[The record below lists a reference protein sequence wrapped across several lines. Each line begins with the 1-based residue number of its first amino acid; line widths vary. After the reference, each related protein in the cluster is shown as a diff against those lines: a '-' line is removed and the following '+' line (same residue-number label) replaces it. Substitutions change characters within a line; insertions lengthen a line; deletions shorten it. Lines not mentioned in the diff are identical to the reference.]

1 MAAQARHT
9 AIRIKVLRAAA
20 SGATADEDMR
30 KPEVDATALKILA
43 HDFGINRV
51 KIHTQEN

>member
-1 MAAQARHT
+1 M
-9 AIRIKVLRAAA
+9 K
-20 SGATADEDMR
+20 

-43 HDFGINRV
+43 HDFRINRV